1 MSDAATVAVSPSASP
16 VSMGA
21 ACSSESEYLCI
32 SEPDGSEALAVCAD
46 GVFVPSSTCAFCV
59 VANDTVICPP
69 VTSSQS
75 LSTDPSVSAGTY
87 WGIMAGVVVVVA
99 AVLFLV
105 AKLRYRRTKQYK
117 PARKKGSGIAGSGD
131 PAFDCSRG
139 AGPRGRSE
147 SASPLRIVRDDRFL
161 VTTSL
166 AASSSSSSMNS
177 RSESIP
183 PPVPIPVPVPPL
195 PRLHAPARSV
205 SSPATSKHNNHLFAP
220 ESFSRVFSLASS
232 ITSKSSTGSASSIS
246 GGEKSNMEEN
256 ATAEWRD
263 RLQQHKQELK
273 RQSYQSVSGVR
284 DALWRHRLES
294 DDYVDA
300 STAPVAMSG
309 VLADNDDFGVVLD
322 IDTAITAAS
331 AATTGEEED

>member
-1 MSDAATVAVSPSASP
+1 
-16 VSMGA
+16 
-21 ACSSESEYLCI
+21 
-32 SEPDGSEALAVCAD
+32 
-46 GVFVPSSTCAFCV
+46 
-59 VANDTVICPP
+59 
-69 VTSSQS
+69 
-75 LSTDPSVSAGTY
+75 
-87 WGIMAGVVVVVA
+87 
-99 AVLFLV
+99 
-105 AKLRYRRTKQYK
+105 
-117 PARKKGSGIAGSGD
+117 
-131 PAFDCSRG
+131 
-139 AGPRGRSE
+139 
-147 SASPLRIVRDDRFL
+147 
-161 VTTSL
+161 
-166 AASSSSSSMNS
+166 MNS

-331 AATTGEEED
+331 AASTGEEED